1 MEFLPLHL
9 VHRFEFSTV
18 IHGGEVFVRL
28 YGLVVF
34 FVEAFVAIS

>member
-1 MEFLPLHL
+1 MKDLPLHL

-18 IHGGEVFVRL
+18 IRGGEVFVRL